1 MFSNISTLCAAAA
14 GRRSTLFRPRR
25 HRGLASGWL
34 DEKRTCAAAEGQV
47 ESGDWLQMARAAH
60 GHSFG

>member
-1 MFSNISTLCAAAA
+1 MMQFCSPAKIVVLPMFSNISTLCAAAA

-34 DEKRTCAAAEGQV
+34 DEKRTGAAAEG
-47 ESGDWLQMARAAH
+47 H
-60 GHSFG
+60 G